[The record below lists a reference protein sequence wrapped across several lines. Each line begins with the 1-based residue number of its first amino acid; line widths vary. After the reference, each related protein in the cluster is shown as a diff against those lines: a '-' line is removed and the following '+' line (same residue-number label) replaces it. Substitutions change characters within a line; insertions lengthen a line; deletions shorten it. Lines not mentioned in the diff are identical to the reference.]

1 MLVTCGSVTG
11 LISGLCLGKLAKYS
25 LEKLQSD
32 LIVLKKKTATS

>member
-25 LEKLQSD
+25 LEQLQSD
-32 LIVLKKKTATS
+32 KKQQPAKI